1 MTRPRSQQVA
11 LEATPYY
18 HCISRCVRR
27 AFLCGEDHFSG
38 RSYEHRKA
46 WVVERMAQLAEVF
59 AIDLC
64 AYAVMSNHYHL
75 VVRINA
81 EEASEWSLEEVAERW
96 MRLFSGVPL
105 VKNWLAGTMTGK
117 AEELRCQ
124 EIIEDWRAKL
134 HDLSWFMRCLNEH
147 IARKANQ
154 EDVCTGRFWEGRF
167 KSQALLDE
175 AAVLSCMAY
184 VDLNPIRAGVTDLPE
199 NSDHTSVQ
207 QRIVEQSDARKGAAL
222 SRGAKPKAAKSGDQP
237 HRPTLMPFVDASNAE
252 QLDRQAIC
260 DYRLMDYLELV
271 DWTGRALREDKRGAI
286 PEAVPTILTRLD
298 IDRDTWLRHMRP
310 RRNRMLAAVGAL
322 DKLKAYVAATGR
334 KWLIGRQEAA
344 ALSPG

>member
-1 MTRPRSQQVA
+1 MPRPRSQQVA

-27 AFLCGEDHFSG
+27 AFLCGKDNFSG

-46 WVVERMAQLAEVF
+46 WVVERLAELSDAF
-59 AIDLC
+59 AIDIC

-75 VVRINA
+75 VLRVDADKAQN
-81 EEASEWSLEEVAERW
+81 WSAEEVAERW
-96 MRLFSGVPL
+96 MRLFSGSPL
-105 VKNWLAGTMTGK
+105 VKNWLSGAMTGEAVK
-117 AEELRCQ
+117 LRAL
-124 EIIEDWRAKL
+124 EIIEAWRTKL

-147 IARKANQ
+147 LARKANH
-154 EDVCTGRFWEGRF
+154 EDCCTGRFWEGRF

-184 VDLNPIRAGVTDLPE
+184 VDLNPIRAGVAEIPE
-199 NSDHTSVQ
+199 RSDYTSIQ
-207 QRIVEQSDARKGAAL
+207 QRIREHPDTAKGIK
-222 SRGAKPKAAKSGDQP
+222 RHNKPAKSSA
-237 HRPTLMPFVDASNAE
+237 RPTEPSRRPILMSLVDASNADQPHRE
-252 QLDRQAIC
+252 SAC

-286 PEAVPTILTRLD
+286 AESTPAILARLE
-298 IDRDTWLRHMRP
+298 IEPQTWLKHMRP
-310 RRNRMLAAVGAL
+310 RRNRMLVAL
-322 DKLKAYVAATGR
+322 GGMDQLKHYIQATGR
-334 KWLIGRQEAA
+334 KWLMGSKEAA